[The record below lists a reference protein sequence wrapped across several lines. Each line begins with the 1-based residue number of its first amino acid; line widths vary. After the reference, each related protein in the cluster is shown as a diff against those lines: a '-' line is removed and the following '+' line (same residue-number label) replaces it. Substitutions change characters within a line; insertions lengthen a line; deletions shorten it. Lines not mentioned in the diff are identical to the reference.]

1 MFGSQAKDRAR
12 ADSDVDLAVL
22 CSSPQQPPALFELA
36 QRLAS
41 LLACDVDLVDLARAS
56 TVMKKEIVA
65 GGRTLYEQSPATRH
79 AFEGQVLSAYA
90 RLNEERRPI
99 LERIRREGRVHG

>member
-1 MFGSQAKDRAR
+1 MLRNALPGVRLVYLFGSQAKDRAR
-12 ADSDVDLAVL
+12 ADS
-22 CSSPQQPPALFELA
+22 
-36 QRLAS
+36 
-41 LLACDVDLVDLARAS
+41 DVDLVDLARAS